1 MGNYIMI
8 TKSLFMP
15 RKIANR
21 RKNGIIWIRKYTT
34 FLTQHFGKI
43 EMWRHYVTIDETI
56 GLSWNKL
63 SPYWKST
70 TLSYRGGKPICL
82 SYHVKRVTKI
92 IYWLNIFRSSC
103 GCAVCGY
110 RKKKKSENHPPVQ
123 HSLYYYYL
131 FSTIENRNIFW
142 LQQILHSYYLFSIIF
157 IVDNNI
163 EYDLT
168 ICPLMNYYMFMWYN
182 LYAPICWN

>member
-1 MGNYIMI
+1 MI

-110 RKKKKSENHPPVQ
+110 RKKKKNQKITLLFNIHCITTTYFPQLKIEIYFGCNKYFIHIIFFQ
-123 HSLYYYYL
+123 L
-131 FSTIENRNIFW
+131 FS
-142 LQQILHSYYLFSIIF
+142 
-157 IVDNNI
+157 
-163 EYDLT
+163 
-168 ICPLMNYYMFMWYN
+168 
-182 LYAPICWN
+182 